1 MVRPSTQQ
9 TVDRIVGTAAILGLS
24 IAAIRW
30 LCHASKQR
38 RGRQNQNTLPWWWPI
53 IALRRRSDR
62 RARSHGEGGGE
73 LEQSRARE
81 KNMESGYEH
90 RGSCHCRSIQFL
102 VSNIGAESSVLGC
115 SRLHLFNLYTQH
127 TENASHCF
135 RCLIIDSPFALILQ
149 YDINHLF
156 PLMFIG
162 KQLNLT
168 IQILSKIAAWSSE
181 LASHRLSRQNQVPA
195 HSNNCGSI
203 SIIAWRD
210 RHEILLRR
218 RQDRLIS
225 CRVNH
230 CVQRGRL
237 QLRER

>member
-38 RGRQNQNTLPWWWPI
+38 RGRQNQTTLPWWWPI

-102 VSNIGAESSVLGC
+102 VSNIGAESL
-115 SRLHLFNLYTQH
+115 
-127 TENASHCF
+127 
-135 RCLIIDSPFALILQ
+135 
-149 YDINHLF
+149 
-156 PLMFIG
+156 
-162 KQLNLT
+162 LNL
-168 IQILSKIAAWSSE
+168 LSSGVLVCIS
-181 LASHRLSRQNQVPA
+181 LIFTHRECIPLLQMFN
-195 HSNNCGSI
+195 HSTHHS
-203 SIIAWRD
+203 
-210 RHEILLRR
+210 L
-218 RQDRLIS
+218 
-225 CRVNH
+225 
-230 CVQRGRL
+230 
-237 QLRER
+237 